1 MNSYVTSELDMIIKS
16 QMLNN
21 LAAPELNNKINKV
34 SSKNVGE

>member
-1 MNSYVTSELDMIIKS
+1 
-16 QMLNN
+16 MLNN